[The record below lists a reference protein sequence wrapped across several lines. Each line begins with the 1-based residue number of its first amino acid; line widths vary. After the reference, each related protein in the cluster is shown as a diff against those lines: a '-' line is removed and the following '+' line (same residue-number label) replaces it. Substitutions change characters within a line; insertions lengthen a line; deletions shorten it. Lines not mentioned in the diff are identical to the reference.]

1 MLNIKDRNSQSVN
14 NLFISGL
21 LTEMDIQ
28 QK

>member
-14 NLFISGL
+14 NLIISGL